1 MKKKLIYA
9 ISLALLV
16 GPVVASVEKT
26 NYNPTDEAVSVDITK
41 EEKEKVEEIKE
52 VFNITEAYE
61 DFNLIKE
68 PINSEKVSTYYLN
81 KKAKN
86 KSLDSYQWSDENLG
100 SLQVTYTSDGDF
112 YSYSKW
118 SKDQYDNKNS
128 EKISKDQAQKIVE
141 EKLAKLIPHFDKKY
155 KLSDFSLLD
164 DGKELSLFYERLVK
178 GIPLA
183 SDSLYVNISLTS
195 KEIRDMGI
203 NSDFGPATSF
213 LSDKDFT
220 DKAKLS
226 QEDAE
231 KIFAEKFPLR
241 LSYKISNSGKSV
253 SKVYHS
259 KIFDIDAEDGK
270 LVKNNNLG
278 FMPYEMD
285 KAADVISLTDV
296 EVKKIEGLK
305 DLSKKSQAKKRAYE
319 IAGDGYQVTSISLN
333 SDKENYYYNINLEKD
348 KNYGHITLNAKN
360 LNLVSLDLWT
370 DRKVYNNKIKEEDAK
385 KLALDFLEKY
395 GDKSEL
401 NLDKVSID
409 SSKMGT
415 SVTIPRYVN
424 KLPVLTE
431 GVKIFVDQDKK
442 ISSYESTFTKVDFS
456 KASDNILTQEEANK
470 IFLSSKNFGL
480 KYVITDKGPKLFYGN
495 IKDFDP
501 IIDQD
506 KILRDYNGEIINFKE
521 QISYPDLDKARNKDA
536 ILFLK
541 DMEIGLIGR
550 NLSDKITYQD
560 FVKLLNGSSGMNSS
574 YMDNFGLDLEKLK
587 DKNIPEKDVVKTL
600 VTKNNLERFT
610 KAKGIFK
617 EDIFKN
623 QKSLGDYKSYY
634 IIAKGFGYID
644 GDIDPDKEMTLE
656 EILYLIYN
664 SIK

>member
-9 ISLALLV
+9 LSLALLV

-41 EEKEKVEEIKE
+41 KEKEKVEEIKE
-52 VFNITEAYE
+52 LFNITEAYE
-61 DFNLIKE
+61 DFNLIKD
-68 PINSEKVSTYYLN
+68 PINSDTGSVYLN

-100 SLQVTYTSDGDF
+100 NLQVTYTSDGDF

-141 EKLAKLIPHFDKKY
+141 EKLEKLIPDFDKKY
-155 KLSDFSLLD
+155 KLKDFSLLD

-195 KEIRDMGI
+195 KEIMDMGI

-241 LSYKISNSGKSV
+241 LSYKISNDGKSV

-259 KIFDIDAEDGK
+259 EIFDIDAEDGK

-278 FMPYEMD
+278 FMPYNLE
-285 KAADVISLTDV
+285 KAADAASLTDV

-305 DLSKKSQAKKRAYE
+305 DLKKKSQAKKRAYE
-319 IAGDGYQVTSISLN
+319 IAGDGYQVTSIALN

-370 DRKVYNNKIKEEDAK
+370 DRKIYNNKVKEEDAK

-395 GDKSEL
+395 GDKTEL

-424 KLPVLTE
+424 KLPVLKE

-442 ISSYESTFTKVDFS
+442 ISSYERTFTKVDFS
-456 KASDNILTQEEANK
+456 KPSDNNLTQEEANK

-480 KYVITDKGPKLFYGN
+480 KYVITEKGPKLFYGN

-501 IIDQD
+501 IIGQD

-550 NLSDKITYQD
+550 NLSDKISYQD
-560 FVKLLNGSSGMNSS
+560 FVKLLNGSRGMNSS

-617 EDIFKN
+617 EDLFKN
-623 QKSLGDYKSYY
+623 QKSLGDYEGYY
-634 IIAKGFGYID
+634 IIAKGFGFID
-644 GDIDPDKEMTLE
+644 GDLDPNKEMTLE

>member
-1 MKKKLIYA
+1 MKKKIIYA
-9 ISLALLV
+9 LSLAILV
-16 GPVVASVEKT
+16 GPVVASVEKA

-41 EEKEKVEEIKE
+41 KEKEKVEEIKE
-52 VFNITEAYE
+52 VFNITESYE
-61 DFNLIKE
+61 DFNLIKD
-68 PINSEKVSTYYLN
+68 PINSDTGSVYLN

-141 EKLAKLIPHFDKKY
+141 EKLEKLIQDFDKKY
-155 KLSDFSLLD
+155 KLKDFSLLD

-178 GIPLA
+178 GIPLT

-220 DKAKLS
+220 DKVKLS

-241 LSYKISNSGKSV
+241 LSYKISNDGKSV

-259 KIFDIDAEDGK
+259 EIFDIDAKDGK

-285 KAADVISLTDV
+285 KVADVISLTDV
-296 EVKKIEGLK
+296 EVKKIDGLK
-305 DLSKKSQAKKRAYE
+305 VLKKKSEAKKRAYE
-319 IAGDGYQVTSISLN
+319 ITGDGYQVTSISLN

-348 KNYGHITLNAKN
+348 KNYSHITLNAKN

-370 DRKVYNNKIKEEDAK
+370 DRKVYNNKVKEEDAK

-415 SVTIPRYVN
+415 SVTLPRYVN
-424 KLPVLTE
+424 KLPVLKE

-442 ISSYESTFTKVDFS
+442 ISSYERTFTKVDFS
-456 KASDNILTQEEANK
+456 KPSDNNLTQEEANK

-480 KYVITDKGPKLFYGN
+480 KYVITEKGPTLFYGN

-501 IIDQD
+501 IIGQD

-574 YMDNFGLDLEKLK
+574 YMDSFGLDLEKLK

-610 KAKGIFK
+610 KVKGIFK
-617 EDIFKN
+617 EDLFKN
-623 QKSLGDYKSYY
+623 QKSLDDYESYY

>member
-1 MKKKLIYA
+1 MKKKIIYA
-9 ISLALLV
+9 LSLALLV
-16 GPVVASVEKT
+16 GPVVASVEKA

-41 EEKEKVEEIKE
+41 KEKEKVEEIKE
-52 VFNITEAYE
+52 VFNITESYE
-61 DFNLIKE
+61 DFNLIKD
-68 PINSEKVSTYYLN
+68 PINSDTGSAYLN

-100 SLQVTYTSDGDF
+100 NLQVTYTSDGDF

-118 SKDQYDNKNS
+118 RKDQYDNKNS

-141 EKLAKLIPHFDKKY
+141 EKLEKLIPDFDKKY
-155 KLSDFSLLD
+155 KLKDFSLLD
-164 DGKELSLFYERLVK
+164 DGKELSLFYDRLVK

-231 KIFAEKFPLR
+231 KIFAKKFPLR
-241 LSYKISNSGKSV
+241 LSYKISNDGKSV

-259 KIFDIDAEDGK
+259 EIFDIDAKDGK

-285 KAADVISLTDV
+285 KVADVASLTDV
-296 EVKKIEGLK
+296 EVKKIDGLK
-305 DLSKKSQAKKRAYE
+305 DLKKKSEAKKRAYE
-319 IAGDGYQVTSISLN
+319 ITGDGYQVTSISLN

-348 KNYGHITLNAKN
+348 KNYSHITLNAKN

-370 DRKVYNNKIKEEDAK
+370 DRKVYNNKVKEEDAK

-415 SVTIPRYVN
+415 SVTLPRYVN
-424 KLPVLTE
+424 KLPVLKE

-442 ISSYESTFTKVDFS
+442 ISSYERTFTKVDFS
-456 KASDNILTQEEANK
+456 KPSDNNLTQEEANK

-480 KYVITDKGPKLFYGN
+480 KYVITEKGPTLFYGN

-501 IIDQD
+501 IIGKD

-574 YMDNFGLDLEKLK
+574 YMDSFGLDLEKLK

-610 KAKGIFK
+610 KVKGIFK
-617 EDIFKN
+617 EDLFKN
-623 QKSLGDYKSYY
+623 QKSLDDYESYY

>member
-9 ISLALLV
+9 LSLALLV

-41 EEKEKVEEIKE
+41 KEKEKVEEIKE
-52 VFNITEAYE
+52 LFNITEAYE
-61 DFNLIKE
+61 DFNLIKD
-68 PINSEKVSTYYLN
+68 PINSDTGSVYLN

-100 SLQVTYTSDGDF
+100 NLQVTYTSDGDF

-141 EKLAKLIPHFDKKY
+141 EKLEKLIPDFDKKY
-155 KLSDFSLLD
+155 KLKDFSLLD

-195 KEIRDMGI
+195 KEIMDMGI

-220 DKAKLS
+220 DKVKLS

-241 LSYKISNSGKSV
+241 LSYKISNDGKSV

-259 KIFDIDAEDGK
+259 EIFDIDAKDGK

-285 KAADVISLTDV
+285 KVADVISLTDV
-296 EVKKIEGLK
+296 EVKKIDGLK
-305 DLSKKSQAKKRAYE
+305 VLKKKSEAKKRAYE

-348 KNYGHITLNAKN
+348 KNYSHITLNAKN

-370 DRKVYNNKIKEEDAK
+370 DRKVYNNKVKEEDAK

-415 SVTIPRYVN
+415 SVTLPRYVN
-424 KLPVLTE
+424 KLPVLKE

-442 ISSYESTFTKVDFS
+442 ISSYERTFTKVDFS
-456 KASDNILTQEEANK
+456 KPSDNNLTQEEANK

-480 KYVITDKGPKLFYGN
+480 KYVITEKGPTLFYGN

-501 IIDQD
+501 IIGQD

-574 YMDNFGLDLEKLK
+574 YMDSFGLDLEKLK

-610 KAKGIFK
+610 KVKGIFK
-617 EDIFKN
+617 EDLFKN
-623 QKSLGDYKSYY
+623 QKSLDDYESYY

>member
-9 ISLALLV
+9 LSLALLV

-41 EEKEKVEEIKE
+41 KEKEKVEEIKE
-52 VFNITEAYE
+52 LFNITEAYE
-61 DFNLIKE
+61 DFNLIKD
-68 PINSEKVSTYYLN
+68 PINSDTGSVYLN

-100 SLQVTYTSDGDF
+100 NLQVTYTSDGDF

-141 EKLAKLIPHFDKKY
+141 EKLEKLIPDFDKKY
-155 KLSDFSLLD
+155 KLKDFSLLD

-195 KEIRDMGI
+195 KEIMDMGI

-241 LSYKISNSGKSV
+241 LSYKISNDGKSV

-259 KIFDIDAEDGK
+259 EIFDIDAEDGK

-278 FMPYEMD
+278 FMPYNLE
-285 KAADVISLTDV
+285 KAADAASLTDV

-305 DLSKKSQAKKRAYE
+305 DLKKKSQAKKRAYE
-319 IAGDGYQVTSISLN
+319 IAGDGYQVTSIALN

-370 DRKVYNNKIKEEDAK
+370 DRKIYNNKVKEEDAK

-395 GDKSEL
+395 GDKTEL

-424 KLPVLTE
+424 KLPVLKE

-442 ISSYESTFTKVDFS
+442 ISSYERTFTKVDFS
-456 KASDNILTQEEANK
+456 KPSDNNLTQEEANK

-480 KYVITDKGPKLFYGN
+480 KYVITEKGPKLFYGN

-501 IIDQD
+501 IIGQD

-560 FVKLLNGSSGMNSS
+560 FVKLLNGSSGMNS
-574 YMDNFGLDLEKLK
+574 YMDNFGLNLEKLK

-617 EDIFKN
+617 EDLFKN
-623 QKSLGDYKSYY
+623 QKSLGDYESYY

-644 GDIDPDKEMTLE
+644 GGIDPDKEMTLE

>member
-9 ISLALLV
+9 LSLALLV

-26 NYNPTDEAVSVDITK
+26 NYNPTDEAVSVDISK
-41 EEKEKVEEIKE
+41 KEKEKVEEIKE

-68 PINSEKVSTYYLN
+68 PINSEKVSNYYLN

-141 EKLAKLIPHFDKKY
+141 EKLAKLIPDFDKKY
-155 KLSDFSLLD
+155 KLKDFSLLD

-305 DLSKKSQAKKRAYE
+305 DLKKKSQAKKRAYE

-370 DRKVYNNKIKEEDAK
+370 DRKVYNNKVKEEDAK

-617 EDIFKN
+617 EDLFKN
-623 QKSLGDYKSYY
+623 QKSLGEYESYY

-644 GDIDPDKEMTLE
+644 GDIDPDREMTLE

>member
-1 MKKKLIYA
+1 MKKKIIYA
-9 ISLALLV
+9 LSLALLV
-16 GPVVASVEKT
+16 GPVLASVEKV
-26 NYNPTDEAVSVDITK
+26 NYDPTDEAVSVDISK
-41 EEKEKVEEIKE
+41 KEKEKVEEIKE
-52 VFNITEAYE
+52 KFNITEVYE
-61 DFNLIKE
+61 DFNLLKD
-68 PINSEKVSTYYLN
+68 PINSETGSAYLN

-86 KSLDSYQWSDENLG
+86 KSIDSYQWSDENLG
-100 SLQVTYTSDGDF
+100 SLQVAYTSDGDF

-118 SKDQYDNKNS
+118 NKDQDDSKDA

-141 EKLAKLIPHFDKKY
+141 EKLKKIIPDFDKKY

-164 DGKELSLFYERLVK
+164 DGKELSLYYERLID
-178 GIPLA
+178 GIPLP
-183 SDSLYVNISLTS
+183 SDSLYANISLTT
-195 KEIRDMGI
+195 KEIRNI
-203 NSDFGPATSF
+203 ETNSNFGPATSF
-213 LSDKDFT
+213 LNDKDF
-220 DKAKLS
+220 KKEAKIS

-241 LSYKISNSGKSV
+241 LSYKISNGGKSV

-259 KIFDIDAEDGK
+259 EIFDIDAEDGK
-270 LVKNNNLG
+270 LVKNNDLG
-278 FMPYEMD
+278 FMPYSME
-285 KAADVISLTDV
+285 KAADAASLTDV

-305 DLSKKSQAKKRAYE
+305 DLKKKSQAKKRAYDL
-319 IAGDGYQVTSISLN
+319 AGDGYQVTSISLN

-348 KNYGHITLNAKN
+348 KNYGHVTLNAKN

-370 DRKVYNNKIKEEDAK
+370 DRKVYNNKVKEEDAK
-385 KLALDFLEKY
+385 KLALEFLEKY
-395 GDKSEL
+395 GDKTEL
-401 NLDKVSID
+401 NLDKTSVET
-409 SSKMGT
+409 SKMGT

-424 KLPVLTE
+424 KLPVLKE

-442 ISSYESTFTKVDFS
+442 VSSYERTSTKIDFS
-456 KASDNILTQEEANK
+456 KASDNTLTQEEANK

-501 IIDQD
+501 IIGQD

-550 NLSDKITYQD
+550 NLSDKISYQD
-560 FVKLLNGSSGMNSS
+560 FVNLLNGSRGMNS

-617 EDIFKN
+617 EDLFKN
-623 QKSLGDYKSYY
+623 QKSLGDYESYY

-644 GDIDPDKEMTLE
+644 GDLDPNKEMTLE

>member
-9 ISLALLV
+9 LSLALLV

-100 SLQVTYTSDGDF
+100 SLQVTCTSDGDF

-178 GIPLA
+178 RIPLA

-220 DKAKLS
+220 DKSKLS

-241 LSYKISNSGKSV
+241 LSYKISNDGKSV

-259 KIFDIDAEDGK
+259 EIFDIDAKDGK

-278 FMPYEMD
+278 FMPYEME
-285 KAADVISLTDV
+285 KASDAASLTDV
-296 EVKKIEGLK
+296 EVKKIDGLK

-370 DRKVYNNKIKEEDAK
+370 DRKVYNNKVKEEDAK

-424 KLPVLTE
+424 KLPVLKE

-442 ISSYESTFTKVDFS
+442 ISSYERTFTKVDFS
-456 KASDNILTQEEANK
+456 KSSDNTLTQEKANK

-501 IIDQD
+501 VIGQD

-574 YMDNFGLDLEKLK
+574 YMDSFGLDLEKLK
-587 DKNIPEKDVVKTL
+587 DKKVLEKDVVKTL

-617 EDIFKN
+617 EEIFKN
-623 QKSLGDYKSYY
+623 QKSLGDYESYY

>member
-1 MKKKLIYA
+1 MKKKIIYA
-9 ISLALLV
+9 LSLALLV
-16 GPVVASVEKT
+16 GPVVASVEKA

-41 EEKEKVEEIKE
+41 KEKEKVEEIKE
-52 VFNITEAYE
+52 KFNITEAYE
-61 DFNLIKE
+61 DFNLIKD
-68 PINSEKVSTYYLN
+68 PINSDTGSAYLN
-81 KKAKN
+81 KKMKN
-86 KSLDSYQWSDENLG
+86 KTIDSYQWSDENLG
-100 SLQVTYTSDGDF
+100 NLQVAYTSDGDF

-141 EKLAKLIPHFDKKY
+141 ERLAKLIPDFYKKY
-155 KLSDFSLLD
+155 KLKDFSLLD
-164 DGKELSLFYERLVK
+164 DGKEINLYYERLID

-241 LSYKISNSGKSV
+241 LSYKISNDGKSV

-259 KIFDIDAEDGK
+259 EIFDIDAEDGK

-278 FMPYEMD
+278 FMPYNME
-285 KAADVISLTDV
+285 KAADAASLTEV
-296 EVKKIEGLK
+296 EVKKIDGLK
-305 DLSKKSQAKKRAYE
+305 DLSKKSQAKKRAYDL
-319 IAGDGYQVTSISLN
+319 AGDGYQVNSISLN

-370 DRKVYNNKIKEEDAK
+370 DRKVYNNKVKEEDAK

-424 KLPVLTE
+424 KLPVLKE

-442 ISSYESTFTKVDFS
+442 ISSYERTFTKVDFS
-456 KASDNILTQEEANK
+456 KASDNNLTQEEANK

-480 KYVITDKGPKLFYGN
+480 KYVITDKGPNLFYGN

-501 IIDQD
+501 VVGQD
-506 KILRDYNGEIINFKE
+506 KILRDYSGEIINFKE

-574 YMDNFGLDLEKLK
+574 YMDSFGLDLEKLK
-587 DKNIPEKDVVKTL
+587 DKNILEKDVVKTL

-617 EDIFKN
+617 EDLFKN
-623 QKSLGDYKSYY
+623 QKSLGDYEGYY

-644 GDIDPDKEMTLE
+644 EGIDPDKEMTLE

>member
-1 MKKKLIYA
+1 M
-9 ISLALLV
+9 
-16 GPVVASVEKT
+16 
-26 NYNPTDEAVSVDITK
+26 
-41 EEKEKVEEIKE
+41 
-52 VFNITEAYE
+52 
-61 DFNLIKE
+61 
-68 PINSEKVSTYYLN
+68 
-81 KKAKN
+81 
-86 KSLDSYQWSDENLG
+86 
-100 SLQVTYTSDGDF
+100 
-112 YSYSKW
+112 
-118 SKDQYDNKNS
+118 
-128 EKISKDQAQKIVE
+128 
-141 EKLAKLIPHFDKKY
+141 
-155 KLSDFSLLD
+155 
-164 DGKELSLFYERLVK
+164 
-178 GIPLA
+178 
-183 SDSLYVNISLTS
+183 
-195 KEIRDMGI
+195 
-203 NSDFGPATSF
+203 
-213 LSDKDFT
+213 
-220 DKAKLS
+220 
-226 QEDAE
+226 
-231 KIFAEKFPLR
+231 
-241 LSYKISNSGKSV
+241 

-259 KIFDIDAEDGK
+259 EIFDIDAEDGK

-278 FMPYEMD
+278 FMPYNLE
-285 KAADVISLTDV
+285 KAADAASLTDV

-305 DLSKKSQAKKRAYE
+305 DLKKKSQAKKRAYE
-319 IAGDGYQVTSISLN
+319 IAGDGYQVTSIALN

-370 DRKVYNNKIKEEDAK
+370 DRKIYNNKVKEEDAK

-395 GDKSEL
+395 GDKTEL

-424 KLPVLTE
+424 KLPVLKE

-442 ISSYESTFTKVDFS
+442 ISSYERTFTKVDFS
-456 KASDNILTQEEANK
+456 KPSDNNLTQEEANK

-480 KYVITDKGPKLFYGN
+480 KYVITEKGPKLFYGN

-501 IIDQD
+501 IIGQD

-560 FVKLLNGSSGMNSS
+560 FVKLLNGSSGMNS
-574 YMDNFGLDLEKLK
+574 YMDNFGLNLEKLK

-617 EDIFKN
+617 EDLFKN
-623 QKSLGDYKSYY
+623 QKSLGDYESYY

-644 GDIDPDKEMTLE
+644 GGIDPEKEMTLE

-664 SIK
+664 WIK

>member
-1 MKKKLIYA
+1 MKKKIIYA
-9 ISLALLV
+9 LSLALLV
-16 GPVVASVEKT
+16 GPVVASVENP
-26 NYNPTDEAVSVDITK
+26 NYNPTDEAVSVDISK
-41 EEKEKVEEIKE
+41 KEKEKVEEIKE
-52 VFNITEAYE
+52 KFNITEAYE
-61 DFNLIKE
+61 DFNLIKD
-68 PINSEKVSTYYLN
+68 PINSDTGSAYLN

-86 KSLDSYQWSDENLG
+86 KTIDSYQWSDENLG
-100 SLQVTYTSDGDF
+100 HLQVAYTSDGDF

-141 EKLAKLIPHFDKKY
+141 ERLAKLIPDFDKKY
-155 KLSDFSLLD
+155 KLKDFSLLD
-164 DGKELSLFYERLVK
+164 DGKELNLYYERLID
-178 GIPLA
+178 GIPLP

-241 LSYKISNSGKSV
+241 LSYKISNDGKSV

-259 KIFDIDAEDGK
+259 EIFDIDAEDGK

-278 FMPYEMD
+278 FMPYNME
-285 KAADVISLTDV
+285 KAADAAGLTDV
-296 EVKKIEGLK
+296 EVKKIDGLK
-305 DLSKKSQAKKRAYE
+305 DLKKKSQAKKRAYDL
-319 IAGDGYQVTSISLN
+319 AGDGYQVNSISLN

-370 DRKVYNNKIKEEDAK
+370 DRKVYNNKVKEEDAK

-424 KLPVLTE
+424 KLPVLKE

-442 ISSYESTFTKVDFS
+442 ISSYERTFTKVDFS
-456 KASDNILTQEEANK
+456 KASDNNLTQEEANK

-480 KYVITDKGPKLFYGN
+480 KYVITDKGPNLFYGN

-501 IIDQD
+501 VIGQD

-550 NLSDKITYQD
+550 NLSDKISYQD

-574 YMDNFGLDLEKLK
+574 YMDSFGLDLEKLK

-617 EDIFKN
+617 EDLFKN
-623 QKSLGDYKSYY
+623 QKNLGDYESYY

-644 GDIDPDKEMTLE
+644 EGIDPDKEMTLE

>member
-1 MKKKLIYA
+1 MKKKIIYA
-9 ISLALLV
+9 LSLALLV
-16 GPVVASVEKT
+16 GPVVASVEKV
-26 NYNPTDEAVSVDITK
+26 NYNPTDEAVSVNISK
-41 EEKEKVEEIKE
+41 KEKEKVEEIKE
-52 VFNITEAYE
+52 KFNITEVYE
-61 DFNLIKE
+61 DFNLLKD
-68 PINSEKVSTYYLN
+68 PINSDTGSAYLN

-86 KSLDSYQWSDENLG
+86 KSIDSYQWSDENLG
-100 SLQVTYTSDGDF
+100 SLQVAYTSDGDF

-118 SKDQYDNKNS
+118 SKDQYDNKNT

-141 EKLAKLIPHFDKKY
+141 EKLAKLIPDFDKKY
-155 KLSDFSLLD
+155 KLKDFSLLD
-164 DGKELSLFYERLVK
+164 DGKELNLYYERLID
-178 GIPLA
+178 GIPLP
-183 SDSLYVNISLTS
+183 SDSLYANISLTT
-195 KEIRDMGI
+195 KEIRNI
-203 NSDFGPATSF
+203 ETNSNFGPATSF
-213 LSDKDFT
+213 LNDKDF
-220 DKAKLS
+220 KEEAKIS

-241 LSYKISNSGKSV
+241 LSYKISNGGKSV

-259 KIFDIDAEDGK
+259 EIFDIDAEDGK
-270 LVKNNNLG
+270 LVKNNDMG
-278 FMPYEMD
+278 FMPYSME
-285 KAADVISLTDV
+285 KAADAASLTDV

-305 DLSKKSQAKKRAYE
+305 DLKKKSQAKKRAYE
-319 IAGDGYQVTSISLN
+319 IAGNGYQVTSISLN

-348 KNYGHITLNAKN
+348 KNYGHVTLNAKN

-370 DRKVYNNKIKEEDAK
+370 DRKVYNNKVKEEDAK
-385 KLALDFLEKY
+385 KLALEFLEKY
-395 GDKSEL
+395 GDKTEL
-401 NLDKVSID
+401 NLDKTSVET
-409 SSKMGT
+409 SKMGT

-424 KLPVLTE
+424 KLPVLKE

-442 ISSYESTFTKVDFS
+442 ISSYERTFTKVDFS
-456 KASDNILTQEEANK
+456 KANDNNLTQEEANK

-501 IIDQD
+501 VIGQD

-550 NLSDKITYQD
+550 NLSDKISYQD

-617 EDIFKN
+617 EDLFKN
-623 QKSLGDYKSYY
+623 QKSLGDYESYY

-656 EILYLIYN
+656 EILYIIYN

>member
-9 ISLALLV
+9 LSLALLV

-41 EEKEKVEEIKE
+41 KEKEKVEEIKE

-141 EKLAKLIPHFDKKY
+141 EKLAKLIPDFDKKY
-155 KLSDFSLLD
+155 KLKDFSLLD

-183 SDSLYVNISLTS
+183 SDSLYVNISLAS

-220 DKAKLS
+220 DKVKLS

-259 KIFDIDAEDGK
+259 EIFDIDAEDGK

-285 KAADVISLTDV
+285 KAADVVSLTDV
-296 EVKKIEGLK
+296 EVKKIDGLK
-305 DLSKKSQAKKRAYE
+305 DLKKKSQAKKRAYE

-370 DRKVYNNKIKEEDAK
+370 DRKVYNNKVKEEDAK

-424 KLPVLTE
+424 KLPVLKE

-442 ISSYESTFTKVDFS
+442 ISSYERTFTKVDFS
-456 KASDNILTQEEANK
+456 KSSDNNLTQEEANK

-501 IIDQD
+501 IIGQD
-506 KILRDYNGEIINFKE
+506 KILRDYTGEIINFKE
-521 QISYPDLDKARNKDA
+521 QISYPDLDKARNKDV

-541 DMEIGLIGR
+541 DMEIGLIGK
-550 NLSDKITYQD
+550 NLSDKITYED

-574 YMDNFGLDLEKLK
+574 YIDNFGLDLEKLK

-623 QKSLGDYKSYY
+623 QKSLGDYEYYY
-634 IIAKGFGYID
+634 IVAKGFGYID

>member
-9 ISLALLV
+9 LSLALLV
-16 GPVVASVEKT
+16 GPVVASVEKA

-41 EEKEKVEEIKE
+41 KEKEKVEEIKE
-52 VFNITEAYE
+52 VFNITESYE
-61 DFNLIKE
+61 DFNLIKD
-68 PINSEKVSTYYLN
+68 PINSDTGSVYLN

-141 EKLAKLIPHFDKKY
+141 EKLAKLIPDFDKKY
-155 KLSDFSLLD
+155 KLKDFSLLD

-195 KEIRDMGI
+195 KEIMDMGI

-231 KIFAEKFPLR
+231 KIFAEKFSLR
-241 LSYKISNSGKSV
+241 LSYKISNDGKSM

-259 KIFDIDAEDGK
+259 EIFDIDAEDGK

-278 FMPYEMD
+278 FMPYNLE
-285 KAADVISLTDV
+285 KAADAASLTDV

-305 DLSKKSQAKKRAYE
+305 DLKKKSQAKKRAYE
-319 IAGDGYQVTSISLN
+319 IAGDGYQVTSIALN

-370 DRKVYNNKIKEEDAK
+370 DRKVYNNKVKEEDAK

-395 GDKSEL
+395 GDKTEL

-424 KLPVLTE
+424 KLPVLKE

-442 ISSYESTFTKVDFS
+442 ISSYERTFTKVDFS
-456 KASDNILTQEEANK
+456 KPSDNNLTQEEANK

-480 KYVITDKGPKLFYGN
+480 KYVITEKGPKLFYGN

-501 IIDQD
+501 IIGQD

-550 NLSDKITYQD
+550 NLSDKISYQD
-560 FVKLLNGSSGMNSS
+560 FVKLLNGSRGMNSS

-617 EDIFKN
+617 EDLFKN
-623 QKSLGDYKSYY
+623 QKSLGDYEGYY
-634 IIAKGFGYID
+634 IIAKGFGFID
-644 GDIDPDKEMTLE
+644 GDLDPNKEMTLE

>member
-1 MKKKLIYA
+1 MKKKIIYA
-9 ISLALLV
+9 LSLAILV
-16 GPVVASVEKT
+16 GPVVASVEKA

-41 EEKEKVEEIKE
+41 KEKEKVEEIKE
-52 VFNITEAYE
+52 VFNITESYE
-61 DFNLIKE
+61 DFNLIKD
-68 PINSEKVSTYYLN
+68 PINSDTGSVYLN

-141 EKLAKLIPHFDKKY
+141 EKLEKLIQDFDKKY
-155 KLSDFSLLD
+155 KLKDFSLLD

-178 GIPLA
+178 GIPLT

-220 DKAKLS
+220 DKLKLS

-241 LSYKISNSGKSV
+241 LSYKISNDGKSV

-259 KIFDIDAEDGK
+259 EIFDIDAKDGK

-285 KAADVISLTDV
+285 KVADVISLTDV
-296 EVKKIEGLK
+296 EVKKIDGLK
-305 DLSKKSQAKKRAYE
+305 VLKKKSEAKKRAYE

-348 KNYGHITLNAKN
+348 KNYSHITLNAKN

-370 DRKVYNNKIKEEDAK
+370 DRKVYNNKVKEEDAK

-415 SVTIPRYVN
+415 SVTLPRYVN
-424 KLPVLTE
+424 KLPVLKE

-442 ISSYESTFTKVDFS
+442 ISSYERTFTKVDFS
-456 KASDNILTQEEANK
+456 KASDNNLTQEEANK

-480 KYVITDKGPKLFYGN
+480 KYVITEKGPTLFYGN

-501 IIDQD
+501 IIGQD

-574 YMDNFGLDLEKLK
+574 YMDSFGLDLEKLK

-610 KAKGIFK
+610 KVKGIFK
-617 EDIFKN
+617 EDLFKN
-623 QKSLGDYKSYY
+623 QKSLDDYESYY

>member
-9 ISLALLV
+9 LSLALLV

-26 NYNPTDEAVSVDITK
+26 NYNPTDETVSVDITK
-41 EEKEKVEEIKE
+41 KEKEKVEEIKE

-100 SLQVTYTSDGDF
+100 NLQVTYTSDGDF

-141 EKLAKLIPHFDKKY
+141 EKLAKLIPDFDKKY
-155 KLSDFSLLD
+155 KLKDFSLLD

-183 SDSLYVNISLTS
+183 SYSLYVNISLTS

-259 KIFDIDAEDGK
+259 EIFDIDAEDGK

-296 EVKKIEGLK
+296 EVKKIEDLK
-305 DLSKKSQAKKRAYE
+305 DLKKKSQAKKRAYE

-370 DRKVYNNKIKEEDAK
+370 DRKVYNNKVKEEDAK

-424 KLPVLTE
+424 KLPVLKE

-442 ISSYESTFTKVDFS
+442 NFILWKNFYESRF
-456 KASDNILTQEEANK
+456 
-470 IFLSSKNFGL
+470 
-480 KYVITDKGPKLFYGN
+480 
-495 IKDFDP
+495 
-501 IIDQD
+501 
-506 KILRDYNGEIINFKE
+506 FK
-521 QISYPDLDKARNKDA
+521 S
-536 ILFLK
+536 
-541 DMEIGLIGR
+541 
-550 NLSDKITYQD
+550 
-560 FVKLLNGSSGMNSS
+560 
-574 YMDNFGLDLEKLK
+574 
-587 DKNIPEKDVVKTL
+587 
-600 VTKNNLERFT
+600 
-610 KAKGIFK
+610 
-617 EDIFKN
+617 
-623 QKSLGDYKSYY
+623 
-634 IIAKGFGYID
+634 
-644 GDIDPDKEMTLE
+644 
-656 EILYLIYN
+656 
-664 SIK
+664 

>member
-1 MKKKLIYA
+1 MKKKIIYA
-9 ISLALLV
+9 LSLALLV
-16 GPVVASVEKT
+16 GPVVASVENP

-41 EEKEKVEEIKE
+41 KEKEKVEEIKE
-52 VFNITEAYE
+52 VFNITESYE
-61 DFNLIKE
+61 DFNLIKD
-68 PINSEKVSTYYLN
+68 PINSDTGSTYLN

-100 SLQVTYTSDGDF
+100 NLQVTYTSDGDF

-118 SKDQYDNKNS
+118 RKDQYDNKNS

-141 EKLAKLIPHFDKKY
+141 EKLEKLIPDFDKKY
-155 KLSDFSLLD
+155 KLKDFSLLD
-164 DGKELSLFYERLVK
+164 DGKELSLFYDRLVK

-241 LSYKISNSGKSV
+241 LSYKISNDGKSV

-259 KIFDIDAEDGK
+259 EIFDIDAKDGK

-285 KAADVISLTDV
+285 KVADVASLTDV
-296 EVKKIEGLK
+296 EVKKIDGLK
-305 DLSKKSQAKKRAYE
+305 DLKKKSEAKKRAYE
-319 IAGDGYQVTSISLN
+319 ITGDGYQVTSISLN

-348 KNYGHITLNAKN
+348 KNYSHITLNAKN

-370 DRKVYNNKIKEEDAK
+370 DRKVYNNKVKEEDAK

-415 SVTIPRYVN
+415 SVTLPRYVN
-424 KLPVLTE
+424 KLPVLKE

-442 ISSYESTFTKVDFS
+442 ISSYERTFTKVDFS
-456 KASDNILTQEEANK
+456 KPSDNNLTQEEANK

-480 KYVITDKGPKLFYGN
+480 KYVITEKGPKLFYGN

-501 IIDQD
+501 VIGQD

-521 QISYPDLDKARNKDA
+521 QISYPDLDEARNKDA

-550 NLSDKITYQD
+550 NLTDKITYQD

-574 YMDNFGLDLEKLK
+574 YMDSFGLDLEKLK

-623 QKSLGDYKSYY
+623 QKSLGDYESYY

>member
-9 ISLALLV
+9 LSLALLV

-26 NYNPTDEAVSVDITK
+26 NYNPTDEAVSVDISK
-41 EEKEKVEEIKE
+41 KEKEKVEEIKE

-68 PINSEKVSTYYLN
+68 PINSEKVSNYYLN

-100 SLQVTYTSDGDF
+100 NLQVTYTSDGDF

-141 EKLAKLIPHFDKKY
+141 EKLEKLIPDFEQKY
-155 KLSDFSLLD
+155 KLKDFSLLD

-195 KEIRDMGI
+195 KEIMDMGI

-241 LSYKISNSGKSV
+241 LSYKISNDGKSV

-259 KIFDIDAEDGK
+259 EIFDIDAEDGK

-278 FMPYEMD
+278 FMPYNLE
-285 KAADVISLTDV
+285 KAADAASLTDV

-305 DLSKKSQAKKRAYE
+305 DLKKKSQAKKRAYE
-319 IAGDGYQVTSISLN
+319 IAGYGYQVTSIALN

-348 KNYGHITLNAKN
+348 KNYSHITLNAKN

-370 DRKVYNNKIKEEDAK
+370 DRKVYNNKVKEEDAK

-395 GDKSEL
+395 GDKTEL

-424 KLPVLTE
+424 KLPVLKE

-442 ISSYESTFTKVDFS
+442 ISSYERTFTKVDFS
-456 KASDNILTQEEANK
+456 KASDNNLTQEEANK

-480 KYVITDKGPKLFYGN
+480 KYVITEKGPKLFYGN

-501 IIDQD
+501 IIGQD

-574 YMDNFGLDLEKLK
+574 YMDSFGLDLEKLK

-617 EDIFKN
+617 EDLFKN
-623 QKSLGDYKSYY
+623 QKSLDDYESYY

>member
-1 MKKKLIYA
+1 MKKKIIYA
-9 ISLALLV
+9 LSLALLV
-16 GPVVASVEKT
+16 GPVVASVEKA

-41 EEKEKVEEIKE
+41 KEKEKVEEIKE
-52 VFNITEAYE
+52 VFNITESYE
-61 DFNLIKE
+61 DFNLIKD
-68 PINSEKVSTYYLN
+68 PINSDTGSAYLN

-100 SLQVTYTSDGDF
+100 NLQVTYTSDGDF

-118 SKDQYDNKNS
+118 RKDQYDNKNS

-141 EKLAKLIPHFDKKY
+141 EKLEKLIPDFDKKY
-155 KLSDFSLLD
+155 KLKDFSLLD
-164 DGKELSLFYERLVK
+164 DGKELSLFYDRLVK
-178 GIPLA
+178 GIPLP

-241 LSYKISNSGKSV
+241 LSYKISNDGKSV

-259 KIFDIDAEDGK
+259 EIFDIDAKDGK

-285 KAADVISLTDV
+285 KVADVASLTDV
-296 EVKKIEGLK
+296 EVKKIDGLK
-305 DLSKKSQAKKRAYE
+305 DLKKKSEAKKRAYE
-319 IAGDGYQVTSISLN
+319 ITGDGYQVTSISLN

-348 KNYGHITLNAKN
+348 KNYSHITLNAKN

-370 DRKVYNNKIKEEDAK
+370 DRKVYNNKVKEEDAK

-415 SVTIPRYVN
+415 SVTLPRYVN
-424 KLPVLTE
+424 KLPVLKE

-442 ISSYESTFTKVDFS
+442 ISSYERTFTKVDFS
-456 KASDNILTQEEANK
+456 KPSDNNLTQEEANK

-480 KYVITDKGPKLFYGN
+480 KYVITEKGPTLFYGN

-501 IIDQD
+501 IIGKD

-574 YMDNFGLDLEKLK
+574 YMDSFGLDLEKLK

-610 KAKGIFK
+610 KVKGIFK
-617 EDIFKN
+617 EDLFKN
-623 QKSLGDYKSYY
+623 QKSLDDYESYY

>member
-9 ISLALLV
+9 LSLALLV

-100 SLQVTYTSDGDF
+100 SLQVTCTSDGDF

-178 GIPLA
+178 RIPLA

-220 DKAKLS
+220 DKSKLS

-241 LSYKISNSGKSV
+241 LSYKISNDGKSV

-259 KIFDIDAEDGK
+259 EIFDIDAKDGK

-278 FMPYEMD
+278 FMPYEME
-285 KAADVISLTDV
+285 KASDAASLTDV
-296 EVKKIEGLK
+296 EVKKIDGLK

-370 DRKVYNNKIKEEDAK
+370 DRKVYNNKVKEEDAK

-424 KLPVLTE
+424 KLPVLKE

-442 ISSYESTFTKVDFS
+442 ISSYERTFTKVDFS
-456 KASDNILTQEEANK
+456 KSSDNTLTQEKANK

-501 IIDQD
+501 VIGQD

-560 FVKLLNGSSGMNSS
+560 FVKLLNGSSGMNS
-574 YMDNFGLDLEKLK
+574 YMDNFGLNLEKLK

-617 EDIFKN
+617 EEIFKN
-623 QKSLGDYKSYY
+623 QKSLGDYESYY

>member
-1 MKKKLIYA
+1 MKKKIIYA
-9 ISLALLV
+9 LSLAILV
-16 GPVVASVEKT
+16 GPVVASVEKA

-41 EEKEKVEEIKE
+41 KEKEKVEEIKE
-52 VFNITEAYE
+52 VFNITESYE
-61 DFNLIKE
+61 DFNLIKD
-68 PINSEKVSTYYLN
+68 PINSDTGSVYLN

-141 EKLAKLIPHFDKKY
+141 EKLEKLIQDFDKKY
-155 KLSDFSLLD
+155 KLKDFSLLD

-178 GIPLA
+178 GIPLT

-220 DKAKLS
+220 DKVKLS

-241 LSYKISNSGKSV
+241 LSYKISNDGKSV

-259 KIFDIDAEDGK
+259 EIFDIDAKDGK

-285 KAADVISLTDV
+285 KVADVISLTDV
-296 EVKKIEGLK
+296 EVKKIDGLK
-305 DLSKKSQAKKRAYE
+305 VLKKKSEAKKRAYE

-348 KNYGHITLNAKN
+348 KNYSHITLNAKN

-370 DRKVYNNKIKEEDAK
+370 DRKVYNNKVKEEDAK

-415 SVTIPRYVN
+415 SVTLPRYVN
-424 KLPVLTE
+424 KLPVLKE

-442 ISSYESTFTKVDFS
+442 ISSYERTFTKVDFS
-456 KASDNILTQEEANK
+456 KPSDNNLTQEEANK

-480 KYVITDKGPKLFYGN
+480 KYVITEKGPTLFYGN

-501 IIDQD
+501 IIGQD

-574 YMDNFGLDLEKLK
+574 YMDSFGLDLEKLK

-610 KAKGIFK
+610 KVKGIFK
-617 EDIFKN
+617 EDLFKN
-623 QKSLGDYKSYY
+623 QKSLDDYESYY

>member
-1 MKKKLIYA
+1 MKKKIIYA
-9 ISLALLV
+9 LSLALLV
-16 GPVVASVEKT
+16 GPVVASVENP
-26 NYNPTDEAVSVDITK
+26 NYNPTDEAVSVDISK
-41 EEKEKVEEIKE
+41 KEKEKVEEIKE
-52 VFNITEAYE
+52 KFNITEAYE
-61 DFNLIKE
+61 DFNLIKD
-68 PINSEKVSTYYLN
+68 PINSDTGSAYLN
-81 KKAKN
+81 KKTKN
-86 KSLDSYQWSDENLG
+86 KTIDSYQWSDENLG
-100 SLQVTYTSDGDF
+100 NLQVAYTSDGDF

-141 EKLAKLIPHFDKKY
+141 EKLAKLIPDFDKKY
-155 KLSDFSLLD
+155 KLKDFSLLD

-178 GIPLA
+178 GIPLS

-195 KEIRDMGI
+195 KEIRNMGI

-220 DKAKLS
+220 DKVKLS

-241 LSYKISNSGKSV
+241 LSYKISNNGKSV

-259 KIFDIDAEDGK
+259 EIFDIDAKDGK

-278 FMPYEMD
+278 FMPYNME
-285 KAADVISLTDV
+285 KAADSASLTDV
-296 EVKKIEGLK
+296 EVKKIDGLK
-305 DLSKKSQAKKRAYE
+305 DLKKKSQAKKRAYE
-319 IAGDGYQVTSISLN
+319 IAGDGYQVNSISLN

-370 DRKVYNNKIKEEDAK
+370 DRKVYNNKVKEEDAK

-424 KLPVLTE
+424 KLPVLKE

-442 ISSYESTFTKVDFS
+442 ISSYERTFTKVDFS
-456 KASDNILTQEEANK
+456 KASDNNLTQEEANK

-501 IIDQD
+501 VISQD

-521 QISYPDLDKARNKDA
+521 QISYPDLDKARDKDA
-536 ILFLK
+536 IIFLK

-587 DKNIPEKDVVKTL
+587 DKNITEKDVVKTL

-617 EDIFKN
+617 EDLFKN
-623 QKSLGDYKSYY
+623 QKSLGDYESYY

-644 GDIDPDKEMTLE
+644 GDIDPDREMTLE

>member
-9 ISLALLV
+9 LSLALLV

-41 EEKEKVEEIKE
+41 KEKEKVEEIKE
-52 VFNITEAYE
+52 LFNITEAYE
-61 DFNLIKE
+61 DFNLIKD
-68 PINSEKVSTYYLN
+68 PINSDTGSVYLN

-100 SLQVTYTSDGDF
+100 NLQVTYTSDGDF

-141 EKLAKLIPHFDKKY
+141 EKLEKLIPDFDKKY
-155 KLSDFSLLD
+155 KLKDFSLLD

-195 KEIRDMGI
+195 KEIMDMGI

-241 LSYKISNSGKSV
+241 LSYKISNDGKSV

-259 KIFDIDAEDGK
+259 EIFDIDAEDGK

-278 FMPYEMD
+278 FMPYNLE
-285 KAADVISLTDV
+285 KAADAASLTDV

-305 DLSKKSQAKKRAYE
+305 DLKKKSQAKKRAYE
-319 IAGDGYQVTSISLN
+319 IAGDGYQVTSIALN

-370 DRKVYNNKIKEEDAK
+370 DRKIYNNKVKEEDAK

-395 GDKSEL
+395 GDKTEL

-424 KLPVLTE
+424 KLPVLKE

-442 ISSYESTFTKVDFS
+442 ISSYERTFTKVDFS
-456 KASDNILTQEEANK
+456 KPSDNNLTQEEANK

-480 KYVITDKGPKLFYGN
+480 KYVITEKGPKLFYGN

-501 IIDQD
+501 IIGQD

-560 FVKLLNGSSGMNSS
+560 FVKLLNGSSGMNS
-574 YMDNFGLDLEKLK
+574 YMDNFGLNLEKLK

-617 EDIFKN
+617 EDLFKN
-623 QKSLGDYKSYY
+623 QKSLGDYESYY

-644 GDIDPDKEMTLE
+644 GGIDTDKEMTLE

>member
-1 MKKKLIYA
+1 MKKKIIYA
-9 ISLALLV
+9 LSLALLV
-16 GPVVASVEKT
+16 GPVVASVEKA

-41 EEKEKVEEIKE
+41 KEKEKVEEIKE
-52 VFNITEAYE
+52 VFNITESYE
-61 DFNLIKE
+61 DFNLIKD
-68 PINSEKVSTYYLN
+68 PINSDTGSAYLN

-100 SLQVTYTSDGDF
+100 NLQVTYTSDGDF

-118 SKDQYDNKNS
+118 RKDQYDNKNS
-128 EKISKDQAQKIVE
+128 EKTSKDQAQKIVE
-141 EKLAKLIPHFDKKY
+141 EKLEKLIPDFDKKY
-155 KLSDFSLLD
+155 KLKDFSLLD

-178 GIPLA
+178 GIPLT

-195 KEIRDMGI
+195 KEIMDMGI

-241 LSYKISNSGKSV
+241 LSYKISNDGKSV

-259 KIFDIDAEDGK
+259 EIFDIDAEDGK

-278 FMPYEMD
+278 FMPYNLE
-285 KAADVISLTDV
+285 KAADAASLTDV

-305 DLSKKSQAKKRAYE
+305 DLKKKSQAKKRAYE
-319 IAGDGYQVTSISLN
+319 IAGDGYQVTSIALN

-370 DRKVYNNKIKEEDAK
+370 DRKIYNNKVKEEDAK

-395 GDKSEL
+395 GDKTEL

-424 KLPVLTE
+424 KLPVLKE

-442 ISSYESTFTKVDFS
+442 ISSYERTFTKVDFS
-456 KASDNILTQEEANK
+456 KPSDNNLTQEEANK

-495 IKDFDP
+495 RKDFDP
-501 IIDQD
+501 IIGQD
-506 KILRDYNGEIINFKE
+506 KILKDYNGEIINFKE
-521 QISYPDLDKARNKDA
+521 QISYSDLDKARNKDA

-550 NLSDKITYQD
+550 NLSDKISYQD
-560 FVKLLNGSSGMNSS
+560 FVKLLNGSRGMNSS

-617 EDIFKN
+617 EEIFKN
-623 QKSLGDYKSYY
+623 QKSLGDYESYY

>member
-9 ISLALLV
+9 LSLALLV

-26 NYNPTDEAVSVDITK
+26 NYNPTDEAVSVDISK
-41 EEKEKVEEIKE
+41 KEKEKVEEIKE

-61 DFNLIKE
+61 DFNLLKD
-68 PINSEKVSTYYLN
+68 PINSDTGSAYLN
-81 KKAKN
+81 KTAKN

-141 EKLAKLIPHFDKKY
+141 ERLAKLIPDFDKKY
-155 KLSDFSLLD
+155 KLKDFSLLD

-183 SDSLYVNISLTS
+183 SDSLYVNISPTS

-220 DKAKLS
+220 DKAKLG

-241 LSYKISNSGKSV
+241 LSYKISNDGKSV

-259 KIFDIDAEDGK
+259 EIFDIDAKDGK

-285 KAADVISLTDV
+285 KAADAAGLTDV
-296 EVKKIEGLK
+296 EVKKIDGLK
-305 DLSKKSQAKKRAYE
+305 DLKKKSEAKKRAYE

-370 DRKVYNNKIKEEDAK
+370 DRKVYNNKVKEEDAK

-424 KLPVLTE
+424 KLPVLKE

-442 ISSYESTFTKVDFS
+442 ISSYERTFTKVDFS
-456 KASDNILTQEEANK
+456 KASDNNLTQEEANK

-501 IIDQD
+501 VISQD

-574 YMDNFGLDLEKLK
+574 YMDSFGLDLEKLK

-617 EDIFKN
+617 EDLFKN
-623 QKSLGDYKSYY
+623 QKSLGEYESYY

>member
-1 MKKKLIYA
+1 MKKKIIYA
-9 ISLALLV
+9 LSLALLV
-16 GPVVASVEKT
+16 GPVVASVEKA

-41 EEKEKVEEIKE
+41 KEKEKVEEIKE
-52 VFNITEAYE
+52 VFNITESYE
-61 DFNLIKE
+61 DFNLIKD
-68 PINSEKVSTYYLN
+68 PINSDTGSAYLN

-100 SLQVTYTSDGDF
+100 NLQVTYTSDGDF

-118 SKDQYDNKNS
+118 RKDQYDNKNS

-141 EKLAKLIPHFDKKY
+141 EKLEKLIPDFDKKY
-155 KLSDFSLLD
+155 KLKDFSLLD
-164 DGKELSLFYERLVK
+164 DGKELSLFYDRLVK

-241 LSYKISNSGKSV
+241 LSYKISNDGKSV

-259 KIFDIDAEDGK
+259 EIFDIDAKDGK

-285 KAADVISLTDV
+285 KVADVASLTDV
-296 EVKKIEGLK
+296 EVKKIDGLK
-305 DLSKKSQAKKRAYE
+305 DLKKKSEAKKRAYE
-319 IAGDGYQVTSISLN
+319 ITGDGYQVTSISLN

-348 KNYGHITLNAKN
+348 KNYSHITLNAKN

-370 DRKVYNNKIKEEDAK
+370 DRKVYNNKVKEEDAK

-415 SVTIPRYVN
+415 SVTLPRYVN
-424 KLPVLTE
+424 KLPVLKE

-442 ISSYESTFTKVDFS
+442 ISSYERTFTKVDFS
-456 KASDNILTQEEANK
+456 KPSDNNLTQEEANK

-480 KYVITDKGPKLFYGN
+480 KYVITEKGPTLFYGN

-501 IIDQD
+501 IIGQD

-574 YMDNFGLDLEKLK
+574 YMDSFGLDLEKLK

-610 KAKGIFK
+610 KVKGIFK
-617 EDIFKN
+617 EDLFKN
-623 QKSLGDYKSYY
+623 QKSLDDYESYY

>member
-9 ISLALLV
+9 LSLALLV
-16 GPVVASVEKT
+16 GPVVASVEKA

-41 EEKEKVEEIKE
+41 KEKEKVEEIKE
-52 VFNITEAYE
+52 KFNITEAYE
-61 DFNLIKE
+61 DFNLIKD
-68 PINSEKVSTYYLN
+68 PINSDTGSAYLN
-81 KKAKN
+81 KKMKN
-86 KSLDSYQWSDENLG
+86 KTIDSYQWSDENLG
-100 SLQVTYTSDGDF
+100 HLQVAYTSDGDF

-118 SKDQYDNKNS
+118 SKDQDDNKDL

-141 EKLAKLIPHFDKKY
+141 ERLAKLIPDFDKKY
-155 KLSDFSLLD
+155 KLKDFSLLD
-164 DGKELSLFYERLVK
+164 DGKELNLYYERLID
-178 GIPLA
+178 GIPLP

-231 KIFAEKFPLR
+231 KIFAEKFPLTF
-241 LSYKISNSGKSV
+241 SYKISNDGKSV

-259 KIFDIDAEDGK
+259 EIFDIDAEDGK

-278 FMPYEMD
+278 FMPYNME
-285 KAADVISLTDV
+285 KAADAAGLTDV
-296 EVKKIEGLK
+296 EVKKIDGLK
-305 DLSKKSQAKKRAYE
+305 DLKKKSQAKKRAYDL
-319 IAGDGYQVTSISLN
+319 AGDGYQVNSISLN

-370 DRKVYNNKIKEEDAK
+370 DRKVYNNKVKEEDAK

-424 KLPVLTE
+424 KLPVLKE

-442 ISSYESTFTKVDFS
+442 ISSYERTFTKVDFS
-456 KASDNILTQEEANK
+456 KSSDNNLTQEEANK

-480 KYVITDKGPKLFYGN
+480 KYVITDNGPNLFYGN

-501 IIDQD
+501 VIGQD
-506 KILRDYNGEIINFKE
+506 KILRDYSGEIINFKE

-541 DMEIGLIGR
+541 DMEIGLIGK

-574 YMDNFGLDLEKLK
+574 YMDSFGLDLEKLK
-587 DKNIPEKDVVKTL
+587 DKNILEKDVVKTL

-617 EDIFKN
+617 EDLFKN
-623 QKSLGDYKSYY
+623 QKSLGDYEGYY

-644 GDIDPDKEMTLE
+644 EGIDPDKEMTLE

>member
-9 ISLALLV
+9 LSLVLLV

-26 NYNPTDEAVSVDITK
+26 NYNPTDEAVSVDISNK
-41 EEKEKVEEIKE
+41 EKEKVEEIKE
-52 VFNITEAYE
+52 VFNITEDYE
-61 DFNLIKE
+61 DFNLLND
-68 PINSEKVSTYYLN
+68 PINSDTGSAYLN

-86 KSLDSYQWSDENLG
+86 KSLDSYQWSDEKLG
-100 SLQVTYTSDGDF
+100 NLQVTYTSDGDF

-118 SKDQYDNKNS
+118 RKDQYDNKNS

-141 EKLAKLIPHFDKKY
+141 EKLAKLIPDFDKKY
-155 KLSDFSLLD
+155 KLKDFSLLD

-195 KEIRDMGI
+195 KEIMDMGI

-213 LSDKDFT
+213 LSDKDFS

-241 LSYKISNSGKSV
+241 LSYKISNDGKSV

-259 KIFDIDAEDGK
+259 EIFDIDAEDGK
-270 LVKNNNLG
+270 LVKNNNNLG
-278 FMPYEMD
+278 FMPYNLE
-285 KAADVISLTDV
+285 KAADAASLTDV

-305 DLSKKSQAKKRAYE
+305 DLKKKSQAKKRAYE
-319 IAGDGYQVTSISLN
+319 IAGDGYQVTSIALN

-370 DRKVYNNKIKEEDAK
+370 DRKIYNNKVKEEDAK

-395 GDKSEL
+395 GDKTEL

-424 KLPVLTE
+424 KLPVLKE

-442 ISSYESTFTKVDFS
+442 ISSYERTFTKVDFS
-456 KASDNILTQEEANK
+456 KPSDNNLTQEEANK

-480 KYVITDKGPKLFYGN
+480 KYVITEKGPKLFYGN

-501 IIDQD
+501 IIGQD

-550 NLSDKITYQD
+550 NLSDKISYQD
-560 FVKLLNGSSGMNSS
+560 FVKLLNGSIGMNSS

-617 EDIFKN
+617 EEIFKN
-623 QKSLGDYKSYY
+623 QKSLGDYESYY

>member
-1 MKKKLIYA
+1 MKKKIIYA
-9 ISLALLV
+9 LSLALLV
-16 GPVVASVEKT
+16 GPVVASVENP
-26 NYNPTDEAVSVDITK
+26 NYNPTDEAVSVDISK
-41 EEKEKVEEIKE
+41 KEKEKVEEIKE
-52 VFNITEAYE
+52 KFNITEAYE
-61 DFNLIKE
+61 DFNLIKD

-81 KKAKN
+81 KKTKN
-86 KSLDSYQWSDENLG
+86 KTIDSYQWSDENLG
-100 SLQVTYTSDGDF
+100 NLQVAYTSDGDF

-141 EKLAKLIPHFDKKY
+141 EKLAKLIPDFDKKY
-155 KLSDFSLLD
+155 KFKDFSLLD
-164 DGKELSLFYERLVK
+164 DGKELNLYYERLIN

-183 SDSLYVNISLTS
+183 SDSLYANISLTT
-195 KEIRDMGI
+195 KEIRNI
-203 NSDFGPATSF
+203 ETNSNFGPATSF
-213 LSDKDFT
+213 LNDKDF
-220 DKAKLS
+220 KEEAKIS

-241 LSYKISNSGKSV
+241 LSYKISNGGKAV
-253 SKVYHS
+253 SRVYHS
-259 KIFDIDAEDGK
+259 EIFDIDAEDGE
-270 LVKNNNLG
+270 LVKNNNME
-278 FMPYEMD
+278 FMPYTLE
-285 KAADVISLTDV
+285 KAADAASLTEV

-305 DLSKKSQAKKRAYE
+305 DLKKKSQAKKRAYDL
-319 IAGDGYQVTSISLN
+319 AGDGYQVTSISLN

-370 DRKVYNNKIKEEDAK
+370 DRKVYNNKVTEEDAK

-424 KLPVLTE
+424 KLPVLKE

-442 ISSYESTFTKVDFS
+442 ISSYERTFTKVDFS
-456 KASDNILTQEEANK
+456 KSSDNTLTQEEANK

-501 IIDQD
+501 VIGQD

-617 EDIFKN
+617 ENLFKN
-623 QKSLGDYKSYY
+623 QKSLGDYEGYY

-644 GDIDPDKEMTLE
+644 GGIDPDKEMTLE

>member
-9 ISLALLV
+9 LSLALLV
-16 GPVVASVEKT
+16 GPVVASVEKA

-41 EEKEKVEEIKE
+41 KEKEKVEEIKE
-52 VFNITEAYE
+52 VFNITESYE
-61 DFNLIKE
+61 DFNLIKD
-68 PINSEKVSTYYLN
+68 PINSDTGSVYLN

-100 SLQVTYTSDGDF
+100 NLQVTYTSDGDF

-141 EKLAKLIPHFDKKY
+141 EKLEKLIPDFEQKY
-155 KLSDFSLLD
+155 KLKDFSLLD

-195 KEIRDMGI
+195 KEIMDMGI

-241 LSYKISNSGKSV
+241 LSYKISNDGKSV

-259 KIFDIDAEDGK
+259 EIFDIDAEDGK

-278 FMPYEMD
+278 FMPYNLE
-285 KAADVISLTDV
+285 KAADAASLTDV

-305 DLSKKSQAKKRAYE
+305 DLKKKSQAKKRAYE
-319 IAGDGYQVTSISLN
+319 IAGDGYQVTSIALN

-370 DRKVYNNKIKEEDAK
+370 DRKVYNNKVKEEDTK

-395 GDKSEL
+395 GDKTEL

-424 KLPVLTE
+424 KLPVLKE

-442 ISSYESTFTKVDFS
+442 ISSYERTFTKVDFS
-456 KASDNILTQEEANK
+456 KPSDNNLTQEEANK

-480 KYVITDKGPKLFYGN
+480 KYVITEKGPKLFYGN

-501 IIDQD
+501 IIGQD

-550 NLSDKITYQD
+550 NLSDKISYQD
-560 FVKLLNGSSGMNSS
+560 FVKLLNGSRGMNSS

-617 EDIFKN
+617 EDLFKN
-623 QKSLGDYKSYY
+623 QKSLGDYEGYY
-634 IIAKGFGYID
+634 IIAKGFGFID
-644 GDIDPDKEMTLE
+644 GDLDPNKEMTLE

>member
-9 ISLALLV
+9 LSLALLV

-26 NYNPTDEAVSVDITK
+26 NYNPTDEAVYVDITK
-41 EEKEKVEEIKE
+41 KEKEKVEEIKE
-52 VFNITEAYE
+52 VFNITETYE

-118 SKDQYDNKNS
+118 NKDQYDNKNS

-141 EKLAKLIPHFDKKY
+141 EKLAKLIPDFDKKY
-155 KLSDFSLLD
+155 KLKDFSLLD

-241 LSYKISNSGKSV
+241 LSYKISNDGKSV

-259 KIFDIDAEDGK
+259 EIFDIDAKDGK

-285 KAADVISLTDV
+285 KVADVASLTDV
-296 EVKKIEGLK
+296 EVKKIDGLK
-305 DLSKKSQAKKRAYE
+305 DLKKKSEAKKRAYE
-319 IAGDGYQVTSISLN
+319 ITGDGYQVTSISLN

-348 KNYGHITLNAKN
+348 KNYSHITLNAKN

-370 DRKVYNNKIKEEDAK
+370 DRKVYNNKVKEEDAK

-415 SVTIPRYVN
+415 SVTLPRYVN
-424 KLPVLTE
+424 KLPVLKE

-442 ISSYESTFTKVDFS
+442 ISSYERTFTKVDFS
-456 KASDNILTQEEANK
+456 KPSDNNLTQEEANK

-480 KYVITDKGPKLFYGN
+480 KYVITEKGPTLFYGN

-501 IIDQD
+501 IIGKD

-574 YMDNFGLDLEKLK
+574 YMDSFGLDLEKLK

-610 KAKGIFK
+610 KVKGIFK
-617 EDIFKN
+617 EDLFKN
-623 QKSLGDYKSYY
+623 QKSLDDYESYY